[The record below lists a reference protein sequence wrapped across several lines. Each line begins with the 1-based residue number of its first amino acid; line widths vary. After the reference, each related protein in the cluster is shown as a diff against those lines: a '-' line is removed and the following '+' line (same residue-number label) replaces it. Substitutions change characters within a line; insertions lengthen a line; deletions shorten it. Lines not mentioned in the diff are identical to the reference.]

1 MPNNFCVL
9 SDGFIIVCTDFFLD
23 GNLPQISGRKFL
35 NMQDA
40 FVKPYRSST
49 FGIYVGSNLS
59 LLTESWPASQ
69 VMAKMYAFPR
79 RPSPSVTL
87 DNENQQWFLM
97 PIRHTI
103 QKLCQQD

>member
-1 MPNNFCVL
+1 MY
-9 SDGFIIVCTDFFLD
+9 GFFFD

-79 RPSPSVTL
+79 RPSPSVKFG
-87 DNENQQWFLM
+87 Q
-97 PIRHTI
+97 
-103 QKLCQQD
+103 